1 MVKLVLLYGWDGI
14 NINCLQNITISVVQ
28 NTIIIDWNKI
38 VSVISNMKLQ
48 IFYLQVSQLGV
59 VGEDSRR

>member
-48 IFYLQVSQLGV
+48 MFYLQVSQLGV
-59 VGEDSRR
+59 VSEDSRR